1 MRYSFKDAI
10 LANLQKET
18 RSKKGNAVTLR
29 QQSNVSLVPCRPASS
44 PPPPASTPLDKHYH
58 HFSFRT
64 IAGHWKLFSARSV
77 LGDKEASVF
86 IFEKKSNVKAPPR
99 IGRINRLTL
108 VDLIKYDVTQLTSL
122 AHPRILHVLHPLD
135 ENKYCLLHRLPLTI
149 AKLSPHGEML
159 AFATERV
166 YASLETIVLE
176 GGIDKLE
183 MKLGVLQ
190 IIDGLSYLH
199 NSVKMLHGNLTPSA
213 IYVTTS
219 RLWKI
224 AGFAFSV
231 SAKEPGVFPCF
242 PWTRKLPA
250 HLQPDLDFLA
260 PEYLAPNQHTV
271 TPAADVFSLGVLI
284 CWICAGL
291 NSSSV
296 LSNTLQAV
304 QPISCSKN
312 SDKLVRCEL
321 LSVLWPQ
328 MRPHSIRRE
337 GRGNKRSGCN
347 LLGPEMFV
355 EQIDRQTCL
364 DTALQCIAEELG
376 VNLLDAMQKVLS
388 PIVEQRPSVQLL
400 ALIKHFDDPAL
411 SALRQLDDIAQEF
424 DPAHKGL
431 FLSQTLYN
439 NLPAIPE
446 NLWFTRVLQR
456 FNEHLLDS
464 HELYAAIARP
474 LFYML
479 DHCES
484 HNIHKLRPWIR
495 RIVDHAQQKALTPLI
510 LENMAVLLRRLSDDK
525 VDDQLQDLLVMCIK
539 SDDIHTQSADLNG
552 LFDYRQA
559 ICSSGE
565 SSVVC
570 LCGFSFQGQ
579 AVRNIPAVVEFLPN
593 WFLARRLLPAFDSLT
608 KYVQGNVSRQL
619 DVLACIGALSDRCDW
634 NTLKVLI
641 PCVSICNM
649 HHHAV
654 IHAKS
659 RLVQRIIT
667 CDASRLRDRSLICVH
682 LLNPLTLGLALKEL
696 SVTHFDDVIST
707 VRILI
712 DMVEQLRYETD
723 EYQQGLSCNLGRMGS
738 RRVSMSSS
746 HLPRVMITAARP
758 SFSGY
763 DSRKMSFLSADGR
776 LEDRGRRESKDSRGS
791 LESDLSSRIGNG
803 SDVSDEH
810 NPSGREGRRKSWLE
824 GYMHSCSLEQNSSQ
838 LETTSVVDRWRNLGL
853 KSTHP
858 TVVCSSAQR
867 NSTRRSE
874 RRARTR
880 SPASDSA
887 EKRSQPTR
895 PNSFTNLGHNLVSV
909 YIMENLLLKL
919 LLRTEEIFDCVPDLK
934 NFLCPKILMK
944 YANSVVS
951 CSVVVDCI
959 HDDVMA

>member
-1 MRYSFKDAI
+1 
-10 LANLQKET
+10 
-18 RSKKGNAVTLR
+18 
-29 QQSNVSLVPCRPASS
+29 
-44 PPPPASTPLDKHYH
+44 
-58 HFSFRT
+58 
-64 IAGHWKLFSARSV
+64 
-77 LGDKEASVF
+77 
-86 IFEKKSNVKAPPR
+86 
-99 IGRINRLTL
+99 
-108 VDLIKYDVTQLTSL
+108 
-122 AHPRILHVLHPLD
+122 
-135 ENKYCLLHRLPLTI
+135 
-149 AKLSPHGEML
+149 ML

-284 CWICAGL
+284 CWICAGGRKL
-291 NSSSV
+291 ID
-296 LSNTLQAV
+296 A
-304 QPISCSKN
+304 KN
-312 SDKLVRCEL
+312 NIET
-321 LSVLWPQ
+321 
-328 MRPHSIRRE
+328 HSIIC
-337 GRGNKRSGCN
+337 G
-347 LLGPEMFV
+347 
-355 EQIDRQTCL
+355 QL

-539 SDDIHTQSADLNG
+539 SDDIHTQ
-552 LFDYRQA
+552 
-559 ICSSGE
+559 
-565 SSVVC
+565 
-570 LCGFSFQGQ
+570 GQ

-723 EYQQGLSCNLGRMGS
+723 EYQQGLNCNLGRMGS

-838 LETTSVVDRWRNLGL
+838 LETTSVVDRWRLPPL
-853 KSTHP
+853 SH
-858 TVVCSSAQR
+858 SSSLPLSIFCLFSLAFR
-867 NSTRRSE
+867 TCVRSHHHF
-874 RRARTR
+874 
-880 SPASDSA
+880 SPQQFS
-887 EKRSQPTR
+887 EFCK
-895 PNSFTNLGHNLVSV
+895 
-909 YIMENLLLKL
+909 K
-919 LLRTEEIFDCVPDLK
+919 
-934 NFLCPKILMK
+934 
-944 YANSVVS
+944 
-951 CSVVVDCI
+951 
-959 HDDVMA
+959 

>member
-1 MRYSFKDAI
+1 
-10 LANLQKET
+10 
-18 RSKKGNAVTLR
+18 
-29 QQSNVSLVPCRPASS
+29 
-44 PPPPASTPLDKHYH
+44 
-58 HFSFRT
+58 
-64 IAGHWKLFSARSV
+64 
-77 LGDKEASVF
+77 
-86 IFEKKSNVKAPPR
+86 
-99 IGRINRLTL
+99 
-108 VDLIKYDVTQLTSL
+108 
-122 AHPRILHVLHPLD
+122 
-135 ENKYCLLHRLPLTI
+135 
-149 AKLSPHGEML
+149 ML

-166 YASLETIVLE
+166 YACLETIILE

-213 IYVTTS
+213 VYVTTS

-242 PWTRKLPA
+242 PWTKKLPA

-284 CWICAGL
+284 CWICAGGRKL
-291 NSSSV
+291 ID
-296 LSNTLQAV
+296 A
-304 QPISCSKN
+304 KN
-312 SDKLVRCEL
+312 NIET
-321 LSVLWPQ
+321 
-328 MRPHSIRRE
+328 HSIIC
-337 GRGNKRSGCN
+337 G
-347 LLGPEMFV
+347 
-355 EQIDRQTCL
+355 QL

-376 VNLLDAMQKVLS
+376 VNLLEAMQKVLS

-431 FLSQTLYN
+431 FLSQALYN
-439 NLPAIPE
+439 SLPAIPE

-484 HNIHKLRPWIR
+484 HNIHKLRPWMR

-525 VDDQLQDLLVMCIK
+525 VDDQLHDLLVICIR
-539 SDDIHTQSADLNG
+539 SDDIHT
-552 LFDYRQA
+552 
-559 ICSSGE
+559 
-565 SSVVC
+565 
-570 LCGFSFQGQ
+570 QGQ
-579 AVRNIPAVVEFLPN
+579 AVRNIPAAVEFLPN
-593 WFLARRLLPAFDSLT
+593 WFLVRRLLPAFDSLT
-608 KYVQGNVSRQL
+608 NYVQGNVSRQL

-641 PCVSICNM
+641 PCVSICSM

-682 LLNPLTLGLALKEL
+682 LLSPLTLGLALKEL
-696 SVTHFDDVIST
+696 SETHFDDVIST

-723 EYQQGLSCNLGRMGS
+723 EHQQGHNCNLGRMGS

-746 HLPRVMITAARP
+746 HLPRVMITAAHP

-763 DSRKMSFLSADGR
+763 DCRKMSFLSADGR
-776 LEDRGRRESKDSRGS
+776 LEDRGRRESKDSRSS

-838 LETTSVVDRWRNLGL
+838 LETTNVVN
-853 KSTHP
+853 
-858 TVVCSSAQR
+858 SAQR
-867 NSTRRSE
+867 NSTRHSE

-880 SPASDSA
+880 SPVSDST
-887 EKRSQPTR
+887 EKRSQPAR
-895 PNSFTNLGHNLVSV
+895 PNSFTNLGHNLACTLWKTF
-909 YIMENLLLKL
+909 Y
-919 LLRTEEIFDCVPDLK
+919 
-934 NFLCPKILMK
+934 
-944 YANSVVS
+944 
-951 CSVVVDCI
+951 
-959 HDDVMA
+959 